1 MGYQAID
8 PYLLS
13 AYKKTLDKY
22 VEKRVKEATAR
33 YRRSNRKTYRY
44 RGTTFTTESERD
56 TDGWY
61 AAWERQVARN
71 RRRRRA
77 TK

>member
-1 MGYQAID
+1 MGYQALD

-33 YRRSNRKTYRY
+33 YRRSNRRTYRY
-44 RGTTFTTESERD
+44 RGTTFVTESERD
-56 TDGWY
+56 TDGWF

-71 RRRRRA
+71 RRRKRA
-77 TK
+77 AK